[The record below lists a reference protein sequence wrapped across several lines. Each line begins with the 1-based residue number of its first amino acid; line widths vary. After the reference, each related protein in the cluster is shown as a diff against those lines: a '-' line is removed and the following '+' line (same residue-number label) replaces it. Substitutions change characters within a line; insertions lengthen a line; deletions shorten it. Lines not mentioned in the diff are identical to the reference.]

1 MTIWTLLILVIC
13 RRLTHVNL
21 IVAWLR
27 LEAIRL
33 SGKAFECGL
42 QRFDSSHTYTQ
53 DKNNLF
59 LYFIT
64 QPKSYHLS
72 DYSVVV
78 AVSSRYFKYKTNNLI
93 NCLP

>member
-1 MTIWTLLILVIC
+1 M
-13 RRLTHVNL
+13 NL

-42 QRFDSSHTYTQ
+42 QRFDSSHIYTQ
-53 DKNNLF
+53 DKKNLF